1 VLDQEQKTP
10 KKEAPKE
17 ISNYFFLSELLE
29 PRRLLEPPVAGR
41 YGWS

>member
-17 ISNYFFLSELLE
+17 ISTEESAHFIQN
-29 PRRLLEPPVAGR
+29 P
-41 YGWS
+41 

>member
-29 PRRLLEPPVAGR
+29 PPVAGR